1 MMVFGHCN
9 SGWVGR
15 NLDSPIQSL
24 TYSSPRDDETALVHK
39 WGVSLQIFFCKLSH
53 SVFWGAGEMAGH
65 ERSWE
70 TECTQLQKKKKKK
83 RFGRESRLPH
93 QITLYEPEAVSSS
106 LESV

>member
-1 MMVFGHCN
+1 MD
-9 SGWVGR
+9 
-15 NLDSPIQSL
+15 L
-24 TYSSPRDDETALVHK
+24 
-39 WGVSLQIFFCKLSH
+39 H

-70 TECTQLQKKKKKK
+70 TECDQLQKKKK